1 MKTGWMK
8 ERRMIGNGGKRKILV
23 NHLFCLFLF
32 QSCPVLIEPF
42 QSNQKVT
49 DIGSPMRGPVA
60 PISIVGESC
69 LIQIPHKRLIFSG
82 FGLLQICNDLR
93 PGP

>member
-1 MKTGWMK
+1 MV
-8 ERRMIGNGGKRKILV
+8 GKRKILA

-42 QSNQKVT
+42 QSNQKLT

-60 PISIVGESC
+60 PISIVSESC
-69 LIQIPHKRLIFSG
+69 LMEISQKRGILRKFGQQEICIDIGLGIWCPLI
-82 FGLLQICNDLR
+82 
-93 PGP
+93 

>member
-1 MKTGWMK
+1 
-8 ERRMIGNGGKRKILV
+8 MIGNGGKRKILA
-23 NHLFCLFLF
+23 NHLFCLFLY
-32 QSCPVLIEPF
+32 QSCPVLTEPF

-69 LIQIPHKRLIFSG
+69 LMEILHKRVIF
-82 FGLLQICNDLR
+82 
-93 PGP
+93 